1 MLGQLGMLGVTYPT
15 LFEANCEVH
24 VQLWLSCT
32 RDRRLNV
39 PSEGRNSRLWFI
51 YPTLNGPWGR
61 AAVWIWSTD
70 VANQFQTFFPAVK
83 NFIETKK
90 SRKQNIIYDRGLT
103 ISMNDCVKFNST
115 WSKWTWQN
123 MQNKL
128 TTWQNFTSKTRSLIA
143 FRWPCMNNK
152 TLKTTRLNT
161 KRAIN

>member
-1 MLGQLGMLGVTYPT
+1 MLEQLGVTYPT

-39 PSEGRNSRLWFI
+39 PSEGRNSLWFI

-83 NFIETKK
+83 NPSKVAPTGIWT
-90 SRKQNIIYDRGLT
+90 RDLQNVLHQKREFEPLCHTLPINHTLR
-103 ISMNDCVKFNST
+103 CC
-115 WSKWTWQN
+115 
-123 MQNKL
+123 L
-128 TTWQNFTSKTRSLIA
+128 TTANFKAMIDNIVANRSS
-143 FRWPCMNNK
+143 FYWPNY
-152 TLKTTRLNT
+152 
-161 KRAIN
+161 